1 MHPIE
6 GGDSQDSK
14 DVQQPPSEPSPVP
27 PIQGDRKGLSKLLQ
41 VSNSSIPPPIPY
53 PASAR
58 PPSELPHPRLEGL
71 VDGKG
76 VDTWS
81 ASQQAYRDEGL
92 VAVCRL
98 YCNKRPM
105 HETPISTHTPS
116 TQCVLDDGKLA
127 PVITWHDTLHFPVR
141 YRDLCRDAEI
151 EILFQNIVGPVMG
164 GGRIPLFDGNG
175 ALRQGRQKIPVFW
188 SPSSEN
194 KNSPPFDQG
203 GMRMNPPPPPVSPC
217 ESSDFAFQSEKK
229 LEAHA
234 LGLMQQSEWLDDI
247 SLPRV
252 QDVLSHLLCVDT
264 RSVCHP
270 HTSDF
275 EWGLYQSTF
284 LVVDLPCFDFTVV
297 YEERAYPSSMTGVG
311 GGGGVVE
318 LGLGQI
324 EWTDGLSALKSTAST
339 SPSRTVG
346 GIATIPIKINEG
358 EGEGKDGDLN
368 KSGGAEWWPLPV
380 VMDWEVEED
389 NPVEL
394 KYRKLAHSLLRGASD
409 PNLKPNRDERQLID
423 AIINS
428 PALGDHLRM
437 EEKDL
442 LWKFRHALTD
452 NPKAL
457 TKFLLSV
464 DWALESEVAQVP
476 ELLDQWKLRTPVDV
490 TDALKL
496 LGRERAFQ
504 SDVVRAFAID
514 ALGRATDKQ
523 LLPFLLQ
530 LVQALRYS
538 SPEPDISETADLDS
552 IERKGSTSASYISLA
567 PPSPNCVVT
576 PTISP
581 LAILLIS
588 RACGSLEFASFL
600 YWYLCVE
607 LDDPT
612 HGAVF
617 RAVFQAFGIAMSQN
631 EESMEIMA
639 LLKQQEA
646 YVQAITAVHQTA
658 AATRGRKPQKEAHL
672 YQLLQDP
679 ALRRITGGGIPLPL
693 DPRVFV
699 EGLRPESSFMF
710 KSALYPCVIDF
721 VTRGSLEKPSQEVDG
736 DDVSPVMADGKKINK
751 IGGALPPPPSPT
763 TLKSTAAGSYKVI
776 FKTGDDLRQDQ
787 LIIQMIS
794 LMDGLLKQ
802 VNLDL
807 KLRTYRILATGP
819 RDGLVEFVE
828 CSFPISEVLKD
839 FGNSILEFLKAHNP
853 DKNSHLGVKRRAMS
867 NFVRSTAGYCV
878 ITYLLGIGDR
888 HFDNLMIQPEGN
900 LFHIDFGYIL
910 GADPKPLAP
919 PPFRFSKEMMEA
931 MGGVDS
937 PDYKRFRMYC
947 CQAYTILRKRAQL
960 ILNLLNLMVDAGIEE
975 LSNDPRGTLSGV
987 EEKFRLDLTD
997 EQAENFFL
1005 SLIDDSLNA
1014 IGPIV
1019 LEKMHQFAVARR

>member
-1 MHPIE
+1 M
-6 GGDSQDSK
+6 
-14 DVQQPPSEPSPVP
+14 SES
-27 PIQGDRKGLSKLLQ
+27 LQ
-41 VSNSSIPPPIPY
+41 IASEIIPPPIPY
-53 PASAR
+53 PVGEKQYSE
-58 PPSELPHPRLEGL
+58 PPHLRVKGG
-71 VDGKG
+71 VGGKD
-76 VDTWS
+76 VEIWS
-81 ASQQAYRDEGL
+81 ASQQAYRDREL
-92 VAVCRL
+92 VVVCRL
-98 YCNKRPM
+98 YCNKQPM
-105 HETPISTHTPS
+105 HEIPISTHTPS
-116 TQCVLDDGKLA
+116 TPCILDDGSLA
-127 PVITWHDTLHFPVR
+127 PVIAWHDTMYFPVR

-151 EILFQNIVGPVMG
+151 EILFKSIVGPVMG
-164 GGRIPLFDGNG
+164 GGRIPLFDANG
-175 ALRQGRQKIPVFW
+175 ALRQGRQKIPVLW
-188 SPSSEN
+188 SSSLGDN
-194 KNSPPFDQG
+194 SNSPPFVQG
-203 GMRMNPPPPPVSPC
+203 DIRNSPPPPPASPYEC
-217 ESSDFAFQSEKK
+217 NDFAFQLEKK
-229 LEAHA
+229 LEARA
-234 LGLMQQSEWLDDI
+234 LGLMPQSEWLDDF

-252 QDVLSHLLCVDT
+252 QDVLSHFLSIYT
-264 RSVCHP
+264 RSARQP
-270 HTSDF
+270 HTSDL
-275 EWGLYQSTF
+275 EWELYQGTF
-284 LVVDLPCFDFTVV
+284 LVVDLPCFDLTVV
-297 YEERAYPSSMTGVG
+297 YEERAYPSSVTGVG
-311 GGGGVVE
+311 SGGGVVE
-318 LGLGQI
+318 LGLGRREGI
-324 EWTDGLSALKSTAST
+324 DGLSILKSTYT
-339 SPSRTVG
+339 SPSKAMSG
-346 GIATIPIKINEG
+346 GISTISTTVVEG
-358 EGEGKDGDLN
+358 EGEGKDGSLN
-368 KSGGAEWWPLPV
+368 QSGGAAWWSFPI

-394 KYRKLAHSLLRGASD
+394 KYRKLAHSLIRGTSD

-442 LWKFRHALTD
+442 LWKFRYALMD

-464 DWALESEVAQVP
+464 DWDMESEVAQVP

-490 TDALKL
+490 SDALKL

-504 SDVVRAFAID
+504 SDVVRAFAVD
-514 ALGRATDKQ
+514 TLGQATDKQ
-523 LLPFLLQ
+523 LLAFLLQ

-538 SPEPDISETADLDS
+538 SPDPDISETTDLDS
-552 IERKGSTSASYISLA
+552 IERRGSGSASYIPL
-567 PPSPNCVVT
+567 PSPSCNSVVT

-581 LAILLIS
+581 LAVLLIS

-600 YWYLCVE
+600 YWYLFVE
-607 LDDPT
+607 RDDPT

-617 RAVFQAFGIAMSQN
+617 RAVFQAFEKAMSQN
-631 EESMEIMA
+631 EESREIIA
-639 LLKQQEA
+639 LLWRQKA
-646 YVQAITAVHQTA
+646 YVQAITAAHQTA

-672 YQLLQDP
+672 CQLLQDP
-679 ALRRITGGGIPLPL
+679 ELRRITGGGVPLPL
-693 DPRVFV
+693 DPGVFV
-699 EGLRPESSFMF
+699 EGLRPESAFMF

-721 VTRGSLEKPSQEVDG
+721 LTHDSSEQSPRESGG
-736 DDVSPVMADGKKINK
+736 VSPGIADGEDNT
-751 IGGALPPPPSPT
+751 GGMPPSPPT
-763 TLKSTAAGSYKVI
+763 ATVKSTATQSYKVI

-787 LIIQMIS
+787 LMIQMIS

-819 RDGLVEFVE
+819 RDGLVEFIE
-828 CSFPISEVLKD
+828 CSLPISVVLKD
-839 FGNSILEFLKAHNP
+839 YGNSILEFLRAHNP
-853 DKNSHLGVKRRAMS
+853 DKDTNLGVKRGAMS

-888 HFDNLMIQPEGN
+888 HLDNLMIHLEGN

-975 LSNDPRGTLSGV
+975 LSNDPRGALGGV
-987 EEKFRLDLTD
+987 EGKFRLDLTD

-1005 SLIDDSLNA
+1005 SLIDDSLKA
-1014 IGPIV
+1014 IAPIV

>member
-1 MHPIE
+1 MLCLIE
-6 GGDSQDSK
+6 GDGQDSR
-14 DVQQPPSEPSPVP
+14 DLLQPPSEPSPIP
-27 PIQGDRKGLSKLLQ
+27 LIQEDRNGLSESLQ
-41 VSNSSIPPPIPY
+41 IANAPIPPPLPY
-53 PASAR
+53 PASAKQQSE
-58 PPSELPHPRLEGL
+58 PPHHRVKGG
-71 VDGKG
+71 VDGKD

-81 ASQQAYRDEGL
+81 ASQQAYRDREL

-98 YCNKRPM
+98 YCNKQPM

-116 TQCVLDDGKLA
+116 TQCVLDDGRLA
-127 PVITWHDTLHFPVR
+127 PVIAWHDTLRFPVR

-151 EILFQNIVGPVMG
+151 EIVFKSIVGPVMG
-164 GGRIPLFDGNG
+164 GGRIPLFDANG
-175 ALRQGRQKIPVFW
+175 ALRQGRQKLPVLW
-188 SPSSEN
+188 SFSCED
-194 KNSPPFDQG
+194 KNSSPFAQG
-203 GMRMNPPPPPVSPC
+203 DMRVNPPPPPVSPC
-217 ESSDFAFQSEKK
+217 ESSDFAFQLEKK

-234 LGLMQQSEWLDDI
+234 LGLMQQSEWLNDI

-264 RSVCHP
+264 RSVRHP
-270 HTSDF
+270 HTSDL
-275 EWGLYQSTF
+275 EWELYQGTF
-284 LVVDLPCFDFTVV
+284 LVVDLPCFDLTVV
-297 YEERAYPSSMTGVG
+297 YEERTYPSSVTGVG

-324 EWTDGLSALKSTAST
+324 EWTHGLSALESTAFT
-339 SPSRTVG
+339 SPSRTRG
-346 GIATIPIKINEG
+346 GIATTPTKITEG
-358 EGEGKDGDLN
+358 EGEGKDGNLDQ
-368 KSGGAEWWPLPV
+368 SGGAEWWPFPV

-464 DWALESEVAQVP
+464 DWALESEMAQVP
-476 ELLDQWKLRTPVDV
+476 KLLDQWKLRTPVDV

-523 LLPFLLQ
+523 LLAFLLQ

-552 IERKGSTSASYISLA
+552 MERKCSGSASYISLT

-581 LAILLIS
+581 LAVLLIS

-607 LDDPT
+607 MDDPT

-617 RAVFQAFGIAMSQN
+617 RAVFQAFEVAMSQN
-631 EESMEIMA
+631 EESREIMA
-639 LLKQQEA
+639 LLRRQKA
-646 YVQAITAVHQTA
+646 YIQAITAVHQTA

-672 YQLLQDP
+672 CQLLQDP

-693 DPRVFV
+693 DPGVFV
-699 EGLRPESSFMF
+699 EGLRPESAFMF

-721 VTRGSLEKPSQEVDG
+721 VTHDSLEQPPQEGGG
-736 DDVSPVMADGKKINK
+736 DDVSPVIADGENNSKT
-751 IGGALPPPPSPT
+751 GGTLPPPSPT
-763 TLKSTAAGSYKVI
+763 TVKSTAAGSYKVI

-787 LIIQMIS
+787 LMIQMIS

-819 RDGLVEFVE
+819 RDGLVEFIK
-828 CSFPISEVLKD
+828 CSSPISAVLKD
-839 FGNSILEFLKAHNP
+839 YGNSILEFLKAHNP
-853 DKNSHLGVKRRAMS
+853 DKDSHLGVKRSAMS

-888 HFDNLMIQPEGN
+888 HLDNLMIQPEGN

-937 PDYKRFRMYC
+937 PNYKRFRMYC

-975 LSNDPRGTLSGV
+975 LSNDPRGALGGV
-987 EEKFRLDLTD
+987 EGKFRLDLTD

-1005 SLIDDSLNA
+1005 SLIDDSLKA
-1014 IGPIV
+1014 IAPIV